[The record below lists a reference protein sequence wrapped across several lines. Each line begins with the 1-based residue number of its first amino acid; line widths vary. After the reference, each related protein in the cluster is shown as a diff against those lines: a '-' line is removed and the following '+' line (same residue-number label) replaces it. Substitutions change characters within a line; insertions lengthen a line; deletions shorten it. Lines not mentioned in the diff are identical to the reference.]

1 MTHTLDPQAGHSA
14 EGIHLPKP
22 SATPLVWAA
31 GFMLVAFGIIAGP
44 GPLLGT
50 GVPGYGLSALGVLVI
65 LIATGGWLVGN
76 IQQRVHASETPA
88 VAAKFAMWCFLG
100 TEVIIFGA
108 LIARVV
114 SIWLGDHTLHKVLTG
129 GAASIIAGVPDSLLL
144 VSLNTFLLLVSS
156 LCVVL
161 GLSSIE
167 NDNRGGLV
175 LWLLITAVLGAAF
188 VTIQGFEF
196 SKLVA
201 EGVVFGNSQFAS
213 AFYFLTGNH
222 GLHVIIGVLWCLVV
236 VARALRGGFT
246 KTENLGVEIF
256 GLYWHFVDV
265 VWIIIFTVVYLI

>member
-1 MTHTLDPQAGHSA
+1 MSHTLDPHAGPSA

-22 SATPLVWAA
+22 SATPLLWAA

-50 GVPGYGLSALGVLVI
+50 AIPGYGLSGLGVLVI

-76 IQQRVHASETPA
+76 VQERVHASETPA

-114 SIWLGDHTLHKVLTG
+114 GVWQLDHTAHAVLTEPL
-129 GAASIIAGVPDSLLL
+129 SSLLL

-156 LCVVL
+156 LSVVL

-167 NDNRGGLV
+167 NGNRNGLV
-175 LWLLITAVLGAAF
+175 LWLVFTAVLGAAF

-196 SKLVA
+196 TKLVS

-222 GLHVIIGVLWCLVV
+222 GLHVIIGVIWCLVV
-236 VARALRGGFT
+236 VVRALRGGFT
-246 KTENLGVEIF
+246 KDEHLGVEIF